1 MTDQALN
8 EVRTA
13 SLEIV
18 CAVLGVGGFL
28 SLAAL
33 FCALAA

>member
-1 MTDQALN
+1 MTDELRN

-13 SLEIV
+13 SLEIL
-18 CAVLGVGGFL
+18 CAALGVGGFL